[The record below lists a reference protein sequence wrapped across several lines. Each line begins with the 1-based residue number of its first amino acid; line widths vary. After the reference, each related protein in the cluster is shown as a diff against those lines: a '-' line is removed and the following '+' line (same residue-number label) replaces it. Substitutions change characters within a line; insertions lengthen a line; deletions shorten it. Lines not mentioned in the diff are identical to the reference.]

1 MSSQKFE
8 DIAMSVL
15 LGIFVVVMFKM
26 LFDPPT
32 TIIV

>member
-1 MSSQKFE
+1 MTPQKFE

-15 LGIFVVVMFKM
+15 LGIFVVIMFKI

>member
-1 MSSQKFE
+1 MNPQKFE

-15 LGIFVVVMFKM
+15 LGIFVVVMFNM